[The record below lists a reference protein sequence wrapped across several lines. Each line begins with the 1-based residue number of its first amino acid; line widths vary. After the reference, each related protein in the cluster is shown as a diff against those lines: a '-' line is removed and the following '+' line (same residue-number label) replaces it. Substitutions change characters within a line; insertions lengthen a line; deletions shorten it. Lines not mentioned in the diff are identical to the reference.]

1 MSYEEASGSSG
12 AGYRYTPDPRHIDR
26 ALAAYGLEAAK
37 PVAAPGVKDGGT
49 KLGNALNTLAEGG
62 DDKVRRFSVPK
73 VSRSISAVRPRL
85 SLPERGPTAR

>member
-1 MSYEEASGSSG
+1 MTSLFKKHK
-12 AGYRYTPDPRHIDR
+12 RTP
-26 ALAAYGLEAAK
+26 AELA
-37 PVAAPGVKDGGT
+37 T